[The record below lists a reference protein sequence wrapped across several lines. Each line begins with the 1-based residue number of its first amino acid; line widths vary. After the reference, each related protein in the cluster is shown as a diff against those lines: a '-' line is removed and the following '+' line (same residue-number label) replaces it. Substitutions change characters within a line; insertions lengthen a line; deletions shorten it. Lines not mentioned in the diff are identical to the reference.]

1 MNNIPKVELF
11 LEALSATIESFFLSQ
26 GFESGSTLEEEEEE
40 EEEEEVE
47 ALRAAGRALCLKLC
61 RRRFRKQ

>member
-40 EEEEEVE
+40 EEEEVE

>member
-11 LEALSATIESFFLSQ
+11 LEALSSAIESFFLSQ

-40 EEEEEVE
+40 EDVE